1 MRRSLRGERL
11 EVVVAEEEVDPP
23 PPHRLPQEPGQSG
36 LLVEEEGHGGLR
48 PHDEPGARVG
58 GLLGELQVPPD
69 VRRGVLGHP
78 LVLLPDASLHEPD
91 RDAPRLRDRLL
102 HLPAAPAP
110 GPAHQER
117 HRGERRAPR
126 RRARRHRRV
135 RQQGR
140 DRADEERDPVD
151 RRDRGDLGEGQEIV
165 LAVAEER
172 PGEREEGVG
181 AGVLEPGPQHRGAEE
196 SGRSERRREA
206 RRPPPEQGMEDGERE
221 AERHHDE
228 EADRQRQAAVLDDHE
243 GRPVQQADGGDR
255 SRHVAQPRR
264 APARRARQ
272 GHQQRRERHPG
283 DRPVPE
289 LREGEEEEQAR
300 ERGQGLPA
308 PAAQLAPP
316 PR

>member
-1 MRRSLRGERL
+1 MKPPTRWPSTTPVTASVPGVKSETSWTSLAVKRPPSVKKPLQGHVLAEGHELDLVVSRDELPRRVEQLRPDVDAALLRGERL

-78 LVLLPDASLHEPD
+78 LVLLPDAPLHEPD

-126 RRARRHRRV
+126 RHARRHRRA
-135 RQQGR
+135 RQQCR

-181 AGVLEPGPQHRGAEE
+181 AGVLEPGPQRPGRRGVRPARTSPRGAP
-196 SGRSERRREA
+196 SPTRTGHGRRRT
-206 RRPPPEQGMEDGERE
+206 RG
-221 AERHHDE
+221 
-228 EADRQRQAAVLDDHE
+228 
-243 GRPVQQADGGDR
+243 
-255 SRHVAQPRR
+255 
-264 APARRARQ
+264 RAR
-272 GHQQRRERHPG
+272 P
-283 DRPVPE
+283 
-289 LREGEEEEQAR
+289 
-300 ERGQGLPA
+300 
-308 PAAQLAPP
+308 
-316 PR
+316 